1 MQTIPIIYSKIQNLK
16 LHAGAP
22 IIDTRGISLNETVA
36 AVTLERLKSKTERGK
51 VLVAD
56 TEGLNRKRFNPSF
69 IEYCKTPGNE
79 LWLIEPIYDE
89 EDVFD
94 AFLGAA
100 DHLVFPYAFIKN
112 DSVLPGIIDISDRC
126 VPLLACRKGM
136 AQGKDLS
143 RLIDSLTETGF
154 HNIMV
159 VDMDGSISDDMWSD
173 LSDICGGIIAYSP
186 VRPIDNGA
194 GIVVEDVFPPE
205 IS

>member
-1 MQTIPIIYSKIQNLK
+1 
-16 LHAGAP
+16 
-22 IIDTRGISLNETVA
+22 
-36 AVTLERLKSKTERGK
+36 
-51 VLVAD
+51 
-56 TEGLNRKRFNPSF
+56 
-69 IEYCKTPGNE
+69 
-79 LWLIEPIYDE
+79 
-89 EDVFD
+89 
-94 AFLGAA
+94 
-100 DHLVFPYAFIKN
+100 
-112 DSVLPGIIDISDRC
+112 
-126 VPLLACRKGM
+126 M

-173 LSDICGGIIAYSP
+173 LSDICGGIISYSP